1 MAAPKQSS
9 GVLTPCLH
17 CRLAPVLPTA
27 LCLGCCSCFGAAHRH
42 RAITGRDTGAAHG
55 YGAAQGAAH
64 EDGAALCPLQTSL
77 VLGVSACRLSLVL
90 PLSALH
96 TSL

>member
-1 MAAPKQSS
+1 MLLTAF
-9 GVLTPCLH
+9 VL
-17 CRLAPVLPTA
+17 A
-27 LCLGCCSCFGAAHRH
+27 LVASIGCCSCLGAAHRH

-64 EDGAALCPLQTSL
+64 DGAALCPLQTSL

>member
-1 MAAPKQSS
+1 M
-9 GVLTPCLH
+9 
-17 CRLAPVLPTA
+17 
-27 LCLGCCSCFGAAHRH
+27 
-42 RAITGRDTGAAHG
+42 GAAHG

-64 EDGAALCPLQTSL
+64 DDGAALCPLQPSL

-96 TSL
+96 TSLCAAFELPTQLYILLKSRSGCRSLVEPPCIRSVPEQTAEFF